1 MVQRSRRIS
10 GTAVARPT
18 TEVARGGR
26 GVAGAPRCETG
37 STAAGGGARRGQR
50 WTSARQGEAQAG
62 GGDKGYDDGG
72 GRGGSAL
79 QKTNGQQRED
89 TAARCGLGRGSGGSG
104 AGSARRSSSGSRR
117 AGAARCLG
125 EAVRGPGW
133 PQGRAERSTGLALRA
148 LRSRPVAVVAAG
160 FDAARRA
167 ARGPVRRLA
176 RAAGC
181 RGGRASAGAAWAGR
195 LRRGTG

>member
-1 MVQRSRRIS
+1 M
-10 GTAVARPT
+10 ARPT

-79 QKTNGQQRED
+79 QPTNGQQREG
-89 TAARCGLGRGSGGSG
+89 TAARCGIGRGSGGSG
-104 AGSARRSSSGSRR
+104 AGSAAGAAAAAR
-117 AGAARCLG
+117 AGAAVERRRRGQGQLG
-125 EAVRGPGW
+125 RDGEEERWG
-133 PQGRAERSTGLALRA
+133 GRYLGGSVPVTG
-148 LRSRPVAVVAAG
+148 
-160 FDAARRA
+160 ARRQWPWRQ
-167 ARGPVRRLA
+167 ARRQSLWRRAKGPFPEFFPPGVYL
-176 RAAGC
+176 
-181 RGGRASAGAAWAGR
+181 
-195 LRRGTG
+195 